1 MAIVAERF
9 VARLGVVRIKYTNDD
24 PTIRVPDP
32 VDLFDLQGGYV
43 TLNNYLPTI
52 RCYQFKVG
60 VCINLRP
67 STIPCAHGNY
77 FETPCQ
83 MIPSSPVPVL
93 TVDSTIVLT
102 LDKLQFDVQ
111 ARGLPEEIGKKDKFT
126 TQQAIFECV
135 VCDCELKSI
144 KTLRAHCKVRLR

>member
-1 MAIVAERF
+1 
-9 VARLGVVRIKYTNDD
+9 
-24 PTIRVPDP
+24 
-32 VDLFDLQGGYV
+32 
-43 TLNNYLPTI
+43 
-52 RCYQFKVG
+52 
-60 VCINLRP
+60 
-67 STIPCAHGNY
+67 
-77 FETPCQ
+77 
-83 MIPSSPVPVL
+83 MIPSSPVPVV